1 MSNAFSLKRIFGKT
15 ENNSD
20 AFARVHI
27 GVDGTVEQ
35 EGQLAVDVYQN
46 ENEIIIVAP
55 LAGVD
60 PKDLNLKIMDD
71 IITIE
76 GKRKKPEN
84 LPNDNFLV
92 QECFWGNFS
101 RSIILPA
108 PTENDKIKASFKD
121 SVLQVSIPKSS
132 RLQTKIIK
140 ITT

>member
-1 MSNAFSLKRIFGKT
+1 MNNTFSLRRIFGKT
-15 ENNSD
+15 ENSSD
-20 AFARVHI
+20 TFARVHI

-35 EGQLAVDVYQN
+35 EGQLAVDVYQT
-46 ENEIIIVAP
+46 ENDIIIVAP
-55 LAGVD
+55 MAGVE
-60 PKDLNLKIMDD
+60 PNDLTLKIVDD
-71 IITIE
+71 VITIE

-108 PTENDKIKASFKD
+108 PTENDKIRASFKD
-121 SVLQVSIPKSS
+121 GVLQISIPKSA